1 VTQIDERI
9 GANGWERKVA
19 CHNFALALQGSAN
32 EWRTWILKI
41 NIKDDRKTWTALKS
55 LYSKQSLLS
64 NVAAYSGPRIM

>member
-1 VTQIDERI
+1 MKGSVPMDGKE
-9 GANGWERKVA
+9 KL
-19 CHNFALALQGSAN
+19 HNFALALQGSAN

-64 NVAAYSGPRIM
+64 NLATYSGPRIM